1 MVIKL
6 WLFWL
11 HLRSN
16 LFFFLSAFN
25 VFPVATDERR
35 DDAVAVAATDVVLA
49 AKVDAGHDDAVAALL
64 TMLLKLVSLLGW
76 YLGKNFSLTLKLDA
90 VSSVDDLW
98 IMSP

>member
-1 MVIKL
+1 M
-6 WLFWL
+6 

-64 TMLLKLVSLLGW
+64 TMLLKLVSLLG
-76 YLGKNFSLTLKLDA
+76 
-90 VSSVDDLW
+90 
-98 IMSP
+98 